1 MKKLL
6 VFFLVFAMLFSLA
19 ACGGKDKG
27 GDASDPNLGVY
38 KGTVVTM
45 FDVDGPM
52 SEVYPGENSIEL
64 KSGDKC
70 VFILDGDKID
80 CDWKLEGT
88 ALTIDIEGVEC
99 KGTLKDGVIVFDF
112 MGLMDMTF
120 VKDGASAP
128 ASAPAASP
136 SEDSGL
142 AGHYPLYSA
151 VIGGQEL
158 DYATLVLAEVAEGY
172 LTLNEDGTGEQCF
185 SGDTPTAITEL
196 DEDSGVMTF
205 ETGET
210 VSFTVDGES
219 ITMEFPLQDMVLT
232 FVKEDSSLWDSP
244 EAGATAGSIM
254 DAFGQGSSDSA
265 ALTIENPS
273 SWYGWLYLEGDDEL
287 FADVW
292 GLVGSDNSG
301 MSYFEAYLDPDDE
314 QPFLSMYV
322 EIEDGL
328 FLNPVIGDEDA
339 WVNDIYIDPDEDTS
353 IYEGR
358 LIRDNSL
365 LFDFEHETGHITMCF
380 RPEGAEWD
388 PEVNDLIPPGYEG
401 ATGTGGES
409 SAPAGEDYGK
419 TTPDATGIVDYDT
432 LKSTLKWISQQT
444 GSEGGYARPTYEEIR
459 DKFGCD
465 AAKAHP
471 DSWESDYHVYR
482 WETSGGADFL
492 VLSFKVAADGTE
504 TWNSSSWSQGLK
516 D

>member
-1 MKKLL
+1 MKKTL
-6 VFFLVFAMLFSLA
+6 VLFLAFAMLFSLA

-27 GDASDPNLGVY
+27 GDVSNPNLGVY
-38 KGTVVTM
+38 EGTIVTM
-45 FDVDGPM
+45 FDEDSPM
-52 SEVYPGENSIEL
+52 NEVYPGENSIEL

-70 VFILDGDKID
+70 VFSLDGDKID
-80 CDWKLEGT
+80 CDWKLDGT

-99 KGTLKDGVIVFDF
+99 KGTLENGVIKIDF

-120 VKDGASAP
+120 VKEGASAP
-128 ASAPAASP
+128 AKP

-142 AGHYPLYSA
+142 AGHYPVYSA
-151 VIGGQEL
+151 VMGGQEV
-158 DYATLVLAEVAEGY
+158 DHDTLVMAEVAETY
-172 LTLNEDGTGEQCF
+172 LTLNADGTGEQCF
-185 SGDTPTAITEL
+185 EDDTPNIIT
-196 DEDSGVMTF
+196 DFDVDSGVVTF
-205 ETGET
+205 DTGET
-210 VSFTVDGES
+210 LNFTMDGDS
-219 ITMEFPLQDMVLT
+219 ISMEFPLQDMVLV
-232 FVKEDSSLWDSP
+232 FVKEDSALWDDP

-254 DAFGQGSSDSA
+254 AAFGQGGSDFA
-265 ALTIENPS
+265 PLTIKNPS

-292 GLVGSDNSG
+292 GFVGSDNSG
-301 MSYFEAYLDPDDE
+301 ASYFEAYLDPDDT
-314 QPFLSMYV
+314 QPFMSMYV

-339 WVNDIYIDPDEDTS
+339 WVNDIYIDPHEDTS

-401 ATGTGGES
+401 AAGTGGES

-465 AAKAHP
+465 AAKTHP